1 MHHLVIGEGQVGRE
15 IVTRE
20 LADGDTVTILRR
32 SPVEGEDRPGITRI
46 AADVLDLPALTA
58 AMDGADAVH
67 ATFHA
72 PYDARIWEAYLPPRE
87 RAVLD
92 AAAEHRLPV
101 LFPESMYGY
110 IGHAA
115 DLQEG
120 ADFAPRDAKG
130 RIRRR
135 LIEQR
140 RAHRTPTLS
149 LVAADLMGPTSI
161 GTFSS
166 VATAMVVEPILAGKR
181 AMVPGALDAPHSLTF
196 TPDLAAAMVHAARRI
211 DALPAD
217 AVLHAPTAAA
227 HSMRE
232 LAAQTAQLAGL
243 PERRALQIPRLATR
257 VGAPFSTLMRELS
270 GISDLWYGPAVLQ
283 PGILT
288 TAEGL
293 TPTPWRDAV
302 ALTVHAARCPPDLA
316 SSGPGELRTR
326 RAQDAA
332 SSVISRCS
340 ASRSTARMR
349 SSGSS

>member
-1 MHHLVIGEGQVGRE
+1 MHHLVIGEGQIGRE
-15 IVTRE
+15 IVTRA
-20 LADGDTVTILRR
+20 LADGDSVTILRR
-32 SPVEGEDRPGITRI
+32 SKVAGEDRPGVTRV

-72 PYDARIWEAYLPPRE
+72 PYDARIWETFLPPRE
-87 RAVLD
+87 KAVLD
-92 AAAEHRLPV
+92 AAADHRLPV

-115 DLQEG
+115 DLREG
-120 ADFAPRDAKG
+120 AGFAPRDAKG
-130 RIRRR
+130 RIRRQ

-149 LVAADLMGPTSI
+149 LIASDLMGLTSI

-166 VATAMVVEPILAGKR
+166 VATAMVLEPILAGKR

-217 AVLHAPTAAA
+217 AVLHAPTDTAR
-227 HSMRE
+227 SMRE
-232 LAAQTAQLAGL
+232 LGAETAQLAGL
-243 PERRALQIPRLATR
+243 PERRALQIPRLVSR
-257 VGAPFSTLMRELS
+257 LSAPFSTLMRELS
-270 GISDLWYGPAVLQ
+270 GIADLWYGPAVLQ
-283 PGILT
+283 PGLLM

-293 TPTPWRDAV
+293 APTPWQEAVELTMRAALAVLGHQVGDARLV
-302 ALTVHAARCPPDLA
+302 GVCPPSA
-316 SSGPGELRTR
+316 VWR
-326 RAQDAA
+326 R
-332 SSVISRCS
+332 SVL
-340 ASRSTARMR
+340 
-349 SSGSS
+349 